1 MRKRNGI
8 KGDKDMEAIDQRSIN
23 WRSNWRSIIIFFAVA
38 VILSGWAAAQVSEST
53 RVYANLPAQIEIS
66 IPPQHKDLQMD
77 GCEPD
82 KHIAVTGSVEVKSNT
97 DWGLTVAGSTSDG
110 HMSGSTGSPVHTLH
124 NSMTVQAQSPAGGP
138 VSIPGTDSNPSTT
151 SLLSSVGPGDFSGTG
166 AIGLTFDQL
175 FSWNDYADENYQITV
190 ILTAAPA

>member
-1 MRKRNGI
+1 
-8 KGDKDMEAIDQRSIN
+8 MEAKELVFIS
-23 WRSNWRSIIIFFAVA
+23 IFFAVA
-38 VILSGWAAAQVSEST
+38 VILSGCAVAEVSEST

-66 IPPQHKDLQMD
+66 IPAQYKDLQME

-82 KHIAVTGSVEVKSNT
+82 EHVYVAGAVEVKSNT

-110 HMSGSTGSPVHTLH
+110 HMVGSTGSPVHALH
-124 NSMTVQAQSPAGGP
+124 NPMTIQAQSPAGGP
-138 VSIPGTDSNPSTT
+138 APIPGTASSPSATA
-151 SLLSSVGPGDFSGTG
+151 LLSSVGPGDFSGTS

-190 ILTAAPA
+190 TLTATPA